1 MENVLDPTLKLTP
14 HRISFHRCS
23 VHHDIPNELVPWNS
37 SIRTLLGFE
46 NFYTPEAYDQHIYK
60 SSWVGKKFE
69 HLTILDLEFI
79 QVDISIMFEVN
90 SLIHLRYLALKLCGS
105 GSISPWLLE
114 NLECLVT
121 LKLTSREDVHLP
133 KVFWNMRSL
142 RHMVI
147 QHCCSKSCPIKEP
160 SVMEPIPHGSEILQ
174 TLDLETTTLA
184 ITDTHLL
191 RKFPGLK
198 YLRCSVSKLYP
209 FAEIE
214 FLHHLESLELCGI
227 GLHLLNDLK
236 VTKFPPNIKEIYFI
250 KITLSSYAI
259 SIIARLSKL
268 EALTLESCEF
278 EEGSEWNV
286 DEDTQFCKL
295 KYLKLSYLDDLRIWN
310 VSSAAESFPCLEQLI
325 LYECFRLEGL
335 SYSFADIS
343 TLELISVVNGPD
355 VDSSVNE
362 IQEELQNMG
371 NEQLTVHI
379 DNRPWWNRYCTDDDT
394 DTSPPLIDT
403 WHDWFPCL
411 E

>member
-23 VHHDIPNELVPWNS
+23 VHHEIPNELVPWNS

-46 NFYTPEAYDQHIYK
+46 IFYTPEAYDQHIYK

-174 TLDLETTTLA
+174 TLDL
-184 ITDTHLL
+184 DTHLSIRDEHLL
-191 RKFPGLK
+191 RKFLGLK
-198 YLRCSVSKLYP
+198 FLRCAVPESYP
-209 FAEIE
+209 FAEFE
-214 FLHHLESLELCGI
+214 FLHHLEYLELCGI

-250 KITLSSYAI
+250 KITLSSSAI

-362 IQEELQNMG
+362 IQEELQSMG

-379 DNRPWWNRYCTDDDT
+379 DNRPWWSRYCTDDDT